1 MFQIFVLLNF
11 CKVSRRTGEASIE
24 ENEIFTR
31 VKGKLSQVINS
42 SIVMQFYTRLTLNI
56 LQVSIYLLI
65 FNNISLTLI
74 YINITILIFI

>member
-31 VKGKLSQVINS
+31 VKGKLSQVINNQRNDDGVEGLFTIKDFEAS
-42 SIVMQFYTRLTLNI
+42 
-56 LQVSIYLLI
+56 
-65 FNNISLTLI
+65 FN
-74 YINITILIFI
+74 YINGFIEASKRRLLL